1 MIELH
6 LTVSLLHI
14 GETMAEDNRDKQLQP
29 QPEKLYFQRSPVVC
43 RRCSREFAH
52 FMIEEIDDLAQLR
65 CGDVLLARAEMAC
78 LHCGWVF
85 YWNIREKDFEKMTLA
100 YNELSKRVSYA
111 PE

>member
-1 MIELH
+1 MPNDNGKNPPPPESLH
-6 LTVSLLHI
+6 FERSQVI
-14 GETMAEDNRDKQLQP
+14 C
-29 QPEKLYFQRSPVVC
+29 QRC
-43 RRCSREFAH
+43 KRKFDH

-85 YWNIREKDFEKMTLA
+85 YWNIREKDFEKMAIT
-100 YNELSKRVSYA
+100 YGELMVKFSGYA